1 MSAISSIDF
10 QLANQASIAAARRKM
25 NSSYTNKTG
34 SKDDSSVFEVSE
46 QGNTCTD
53 NNNDGKIGVL
63 SMIGNIAEGAFKGAV
78 KAVKGA
84 FTDSEGKFSIGKTL
98 TTLAI
103 GALCVAFPAVGL
115 TLAGIGVATGGAMI
129 ISNTMTALNN
139 PKTDA
144 EAKDAWERV
153 GEGIFITGVSVFGVK
168 SSAAA
173 VQNSST
179 AGALAG
185 FKQTSSLTQNP
196 IGYIKALGSDMIS
209 STKNNFGML
218 KSFGSNLIGKAASQS
233 SPTRIFGQK
242 LLGSGSDTNALSR
255 EVLSNAGSQSAKT
268 SSGFASRLG
277 DWLIRKGADLQYHGN
292 NLINGN
298 FTFPKVTLRQIGNI
312 PASTFKAITKA
323 LTNENLTLN
332 KVIAQYGYENVLG
345 VLQALGSIEA
355 LDQNI

>member
-53 NNNDGKIGVL
+53 GNNDGKIGVL
-63 SMIGNIAEGAFKGAV
+63 SMFGNIAEGAVKGAI

-84 FTDSEGKFSIGKTL
+84 FTDSEGNFSIGKTL
-98 TTLAI
+98 TTLAT

-129 ISNTMTALNN
+129 ISNTMTALSA
-139 PKTDA
+139 KTDA

-153 GEGIFITGVSVFGVK
+153 GEGGLITGISIWGVK

-196 IGYIKALGSDMIS
+196 IGYIKALGSDMMS

-218 KSFGSNLIGKAASQS
+218 KGFGSNLLGKVASQS

-242 LLGSGSDTNALSR
+242 LLGSGSDTSALSR
-255 EVLSNAGSQSAKT
+255 EVLSNAGSQSART

-277 DWLIRKGADLQYHGN
+277 DWLIRKGSSLQYHGN

-312 PASTFKAITKA
+312 PASTIKAITKA